1 MIAIS
6 FKMLISIIIPTF
18 NSSQTIQN
26 NLDSIKKQT
35 YLNYEIVVI
44 DNNSTDDTITLIKK
58 NNFKN
63 IKTIIEKD
71 SGIYDA
77 VNKGI
82 LNSTGDLVSILHSD
96 DIYNHNDVLKNVVNA
111 FNQKKNVE
119 IVYGDLVYVKN
130 DDINSVLRYWKP
142 GKFKNDLFLKG
153 WHPPHPSFF
162 AKKRLFDSYG
172 LYNSKIGNS
181 ADVEL
186 MHRFM
191 QIFKINFYYLNET
204 LVKMRYGGKSNKN
217 IMSIIRQNLEIIKFL
232 NIQNSLYKIIIFF
245 SYKFIDRLKQFIVK
259 K

>member
-1 MIAIS
+1 
-6 FKMLISIIIPTF
+6 MLISIIIPTF

-111 FNQKKNVE
+111 FSQKKNVE

-162 AKKRLFDSYG
+162 AKKRLFNSYG

-204 LVKMRYGGKSNKN
+204 LVKMRYGGKSNRN
-217 IMSIIRQNLEIIKFL
+217 ITSIIRQNLEIIKFL

>member
-1 MIAIS
+1 
-6 FKMLISIIIPTF
+6 MLISIIIPTF

-44 DNNSTDDTITLIKK
+44 DNNSTDDTIKLIKK

-162 AKKRLFDSYG
+162 AKKRLFNSYG

-204 LVKMRYGGKSNKN
+204 LVKMRYGGKSNSS

-245 SYKFIDRLKQFIVK
+245 SYKCIDRLKQFIVK

>member
-1 MIAIS
+1 
-6 FKMLISIIIPTF
+6 MLISIIIPTF

-111 FNQKKNVE
+111 FDQKKNVE

-162 AKKRLFDSYG
+162 AKKRLFNSYG

-204 LVKMRYGGKSNKN
+204 LVKMRYGGKSNSN

-245 SYKFIDRLKQFIVK
+245 LYKFIDRLKQFIIK

>member
-1 MIAIS
+1 
-6 FKMLISIIIPTF
+6 MLISIIIPTF

-204 LVKMRYGGKSNKN
+204 LVKMRYGGKSNSN

>member
-1 MIAIS
+1 
-6 FKMLISIIIPTF
+6 MLISIIIPTF

-35 YLNYEIVVI
+35 YLNYEIVII

-111 FNQKKNVE
+111 FSQKKNIE
-119 IVYGDLVYVKN
+119 IVYGNLVYVKN
-130 DDINSVLRYWKP
+130 NDINSVLRYWRP

-162 AKKRLFDSYG
+162 AKKRLFNSYG

-204 LVKMRYGGKSNKN
+204 LVKMRYGGKSNSS

-245 SYKFIDRLKQFIVK
+245 SYKFIDRLKQFIIK

>member
-1 MIAIS
+1 
-6 FKMLISIIIPTF
+6 MLISIIIPTF

-35 YLNYEIVVI
+35 YLNYEIVII

-111 FNQKKNVE
+111 FNQKKNIE

-162 AKKRLFDSYG
+162 AKKKLFNSYG

-191 QIFKINFYYLNET
+191 QIFKINYNYLNET
-204 LVKMRYGGKSNKN
+204 LVKMRYGGKSNSS

-245 SYKFIDRLKQFIVK
+245 LYKFIDRLKQFIVK

>member
-1 MIAIS
+1 
-6 FKMLISIIIPTF
+6 MLISIIIPTF

-162 AKKRLFDSYG
+162 AKKKLFNSYG
-172 LYNSKIGNS
+172 LYNDKIGNS

-204 LVKMRYGGKSNKN
+204 LVKMRYGGKSNSN

-245 SYKFIDRLKQFIVK
+245 SYKFIDRLKQFIIK

>member
-1 MIAIS
+1 
-6 FKMLISIIIPTF
+6 MLISIIIPTF

-35 YLNYEIVVI
+35 YLNYEIVII

-162 AKKRLFDSYG
+162 AKKRLFNSYG

-204 LVKMRYGGKSNKN
+204 LVKMRYGGKSNSN

-245 SYKFIDRLKQFIVK
+245 LYKFIDRLKQFIVK

>member
-1 MIAIS
+1 
-6 FKMLISIIIPTF
+6 MLISIIIPTF

-44 DNNSTDDTITLIKK
+44 DNNSTDDTIKIIKK

-111 FNQKKNVE
+111 FSQKKNIE
-119 IVYGDLVYVKN
+119 IVYGNLVYVKN
-130 DDINSVLRYWKP
+130 NDINSVLRYWKP
-142 GKFKNDLFLKG
+142 GKFKTDLFLKG

-162 AKKRLFDSYG
+162 AKKKLFNSYG
-172 LYNSKIGNS
+172 LYNGKIGNS

>member
-1 MIAIS
+1 
-6 FKMLISIIIPTF
+6 MLISIIIPTF

-35 YLNYEIVVI
+35 YLNYEIVII

-111 FNQKKNVE
+111 FSQKKNIE
-119 IVYGDLVYVKN
+119 IVYGNLVYVKN
-130 DDINSVLRYWKP
+130 NDINSVLRYWRP

-162 AKKRLFDSYG
+162 AKKKLFNSYG
-172 LYNSKIGNS
+172 LYNGKIGNS

-245 SYKFIDRLKQFIVK
+245 SYKFIDRLKQFIIK

>member
-1 MIAIS
+1 
-6 FKMLISIIIPTF
+6 MLISIIIPTF

-130 DDINSVLRYWKP
+130 DDINSVLRYWRP

-162 AKKRLFDSYG
+162 AKKKLFNSYG

-245 SYKFIDRLKQFIVK
+245 SYKFIDRLKQFIIK

>member
-1 MIAIS
+1 MPQKADVLKKGKIKNTEAINKLSTKLMCKNFLLRTIA
-6 FKMLISIIIPTF
+6 
-18 NSSQTIQN
+18 
-26 NLDSIKKQT
+26 
-35 YLNYEIVVI
+35 
-44 DNNSTDDTITLIKK
+44 
-58 NNFKN
+58 N

-111 FNQKKNVE
+111 FNQQKNIE
-119 IVYGDLVYVKN
+119 IVYGDLAYVKN
-130 DDINSVLRYWKP
+130 NDINSVLRYWRP

-162 AKKRLFDSYG
+162 AKKKLFNSYG

-204 LVKMRYGGKSNKN
+204 LVKMMYGGKSNSN

-245 SYKFIDRLKQFIVK
+245 LYKFIDRLKQFIVK

>member
-1 MIAIS
+1 
-6 FKMLISIIIPTF
+6 MLISIIIPTF
-18 NSSQTIQN
+18 NSSQTIQS

-44 DNNSTDDTITLIKK
+44 DNNSTDDTIKLIKK

-111 FNQKKNVE
+111 FSQKKNIE
-119 IVYGDLVYVKN
+119 IVYGNLVYVKN
-130 DDINSVLRYWKP
+130 NDINSVLRYWRP

-153 WHPPHPSFF
+153 WHPPHSSFF
-162 AKKRLFDSYG
+162 VKKKLFNSYG
-172 LYNSKIGNS
+172 LYNGKIGNS

-245 SYKFIDRLKQFIVK
+245 SYKFIDRLKQFIIK

>member
-1 MIAIS
+1 
-6 FKMLISIIIPTF
+6 MLISIIIPTF

-111 FNQKKNVE
+111 FDQKKNVE

-162 AKKRLFDSYG
+162 AKK
-172 LYNSKIGNS
+172 KTI
-181 ADVEL
+181 
-186 MHRFM
+186 
-191 QIFKINFYYLNET
+191 
-204 LVKMRYGGKSNKN
+204 
-217 IMSIIRQNLEIIKFL
+217 
-232 NIQNSLYKIIIFF
+232 
-245 SYKFIDRLKQFIVK
+245 
-259 K
+259 

>member
-1 MIAIS
+1 
-6 FKMLISIIIPTF
+6 MLISIIIPTF

-111 FNQKKNVE
+111 FSQKKNIE
-119 IVYGDLVYVKN
+119 IVYGNLVYVKN
-130 DDINSVLRYWKP
+130 NDINSVLRYWRP

-162 AKKRLFDSYG
+162 AKKKLFNSYG
-172 LYNSKIGNS
+172 LYNDKIGNS

>member
-1 MIAIS
+1 
-6 FKMLISIIIPTF
+6 MLISIIIPTF

-77 VNKGI
+77 ANKGI

-111 FNQKKNVE
+111 FNQQKNIE

-130 DDINSVLRYWKP
+130 NDINSVLRYWRP

-162 AKKRLFDSYG
+162 AKKKLFNSYG

-204 LVKMRYGGKSNKN
+204 LVKMRYGGKSNSS

-245 SYKFIDRLKQFIVK
+245 SYKFIDRLKQFIIK

>member
-1 MIAIS
+1 
-6 FKMLISIIIPTF
+6 MLISIIIPTF

-111 FNQKKNVE
+111 FDQKKNVE

-162 AKKRLFDSYG
+162 AKKRLFNSYG

-204 LVKMRYGGKSNKN
+204 LVKMRYGGKSNSN
-217 IMSIIRQNLEIIKFL
+217 IMSILRQNLEIIKFL

>member
-1 MIAIS
+1 
-6 FKMLISIIIPTF
+6 MLISIIIPTF

-111 FNQKKNVE
+111 FSQKKNIE
-119 IVYGDLVYVKN
+119 IVYGNLVYVKN
-130 DDINSVLRYWKP
+130 NDINSVLRYWRP

-162 AKKRLFDSYG
+162 AKKRLFNSYG

-204 LVKMRYGGKSNKN
+204 LVKMRYGGKSNSN

-245 SYKFIDRLKQFIVK
+245 LYKFIDRLKQFIVK

>member
-1 MIAIS
+1 
-6 FKMLISIIIPTF
+6 MLISIIIPTF

-130 DDINSVLRYWKP
+130 NNINSVLRYWRP

-204 LVKMRYGGKSNKN
+204 LVKMRYGGKSNSN

>member
-1 MIAIS
+1 
-6 FKMLISIIIPTF
+6 MLISIIIPTF
-18 NSSQTIQN
+18 NSSQTIQS
-26 NLDSIKKQT
+26 NLDSIKKQS

-162 AKKRLFDSYG
+162 AKKKLFNSYG

-204 LVKMRYGGKSNKN
+204 LVKMRYGGKSNSS

-245 SYKFIDRLKQFIVK
+245 LYKFIGRLKQFIVK

>member
-1 MIAIS
+1 
-6 FKMLISIIIPTF
+6 MLISIIIPTF

-35 YLNYEIVVI
+35 YLNYEIVII

-111 FNQKKNVE
+111 FSQKKNIE
-119 IVYGDLVYVKN
+119 IVYGNLVYVKN
-130 DDINSVLRYWKP
+130 NDINSVLRYWRP

-162 AKKRLFDSYG
+162 AKKRLFNSYG

-204 LVKMRYGGKSNKN
+204 LVKMRYGGKSNSN

>member
-1 MIAIS
+1 
-6 FKMLISIIIPTF
+6 MLISIIIPTF

-245 SYKFIDRLKQFIVK
+245 SYKFIDRLKQFIIK

>member
-1 MIAIS
+1 
-6 FKMLISIIIPTF
+6 MLISIIIPTF

-162 AKKRLFDSYG
+162 AKKRLFNSYG

-245 SYKFIDRLKQFIVK
+245 SYKFIDRIKQFIVK

>member
-1 MIAIS
+1 
-6 FKMLISIIIPTF
+6 MLISIIIPTF

-77 VNKGI
+77 INKGI

-111 FNQKKNVE
+111 FSQKKNIE
-119 IVYGDLVYVKN
+119 IVYGNLVYVKN
-130 DDINSVLRYWKP
+130 NDINSVLRYWRP

-245 SYKFIDRLKQFIVK
+245 SYKFIDRLKQFIIK

>member
-1 MIAIS
+1 
-6 FKMLISIIIPTF
+6 MLISIIIPTF
-18 NSSQTIQN
+18 NSSQNIQD

-44 DNNSTDDTITLIKK
+44 DNNSTDDTIKLIKK

-111 FNQKKNVE
+111 FNQQKNIE
-119 IVYGDLVYVKN
+119 IVYGNLVYVKN
-130 DDINSVLRYWKP
+130 NDINSVLRYWRP

-162 AKKRLFDSYG
+162 AKKKLFNSYG
-172 LYNSKIGNS
+172 LYNGKIGNS
-181 ADVEL
+181 ADIEL

-191 QIFKINFYYLNET
+191 QIFKINFYYLNEI
-204 LVKMRYGGKSNKN
+204 LVKMRYGGKSNRN

>member
-1 MIAIS
+1 
-6 FKMLISIIIPTF
+6 MLISIIIPTF
-18 NSSQTIQN
+18 NSSQTIQS

-232 NIQNSLYKIIIFF
+232 NIQNSLYKMIIFF
-245 SYKFIDRLKQFIVK
+245 SYKFIDRLKQFIIK

>member
-1 MIAIS
+1 
-6 FKMLISIIIPTF
+6 MLISIIIPTF
-18 NSSQTIQN
+18 NSSQTIQS

-44 DNNSTDDTITLIKK
+44 DNNSTDDTIKLIKK

-111 FNQKKNVE
+111 FSQKKNVE

-162 AKKRLFDSYG
+162 AKKRLFNSYG

-204 LVKMRYGGKSNKN
+204 LVKMRYGGKSNSN

>member
-1 MIAIS
+1 
-6 FKMLISIIIPTF
+6 MLISIIIPTF
-18 NSSQTIQN
+18 NSSQTIQS

-44 DNNSTDDTITLIKK
+44 DNNSTDDTIKLIKK

-111 FNQKKNVE
+111 FSQKKNVE

-162 AKKRLFDSYG
+162 AKKRLFNSYG

-204 LVKMRYGGKSNKN
+204 LVKMRYGGKSNSN

-245 SYKFIDRLKQFIVK
+245 LYKFIDRLKQFIVK

>member
-1 MIAIS
+1 
-6 FKMLISIIIPTF
+6 MLISIIIPTF
-18 NSSQTIQN
+18 NSSQTIQS

-44 DNNSTDDTITLIKK
+44 DNNSTDDTIKLIKK

-71 SGIYDA
+71 RGIYDA

-111 FNQKKNVE
+111 FSQKKNIE
-119 IVYGDLVYVKN
+119 IVYGNLVYVKN
-130 DDINSVLRYWKP
+130 NDINSVLRYWRP

-245 SYKFIDRLKQFIVK
+245 LYKFIDRLKQFIVK

>member
-1 MIAIS
+1 
-6 FKMLISIIIPTF
+6 MLISIIIPTF
-18 NSSQTIQN
+18 NSSQTIQS

-111 FNQKKNVE
+111 FSQKKNIE
-119 IVYGDLVYVKN
+119 IVYGNLVYVKN
-130 DDINSVLRYWKP
+130 NDINSVLRYWRP

-162 AKKRLFDSYG
+162 AKKKLFNSFG

-204 LVKMRYGGKSNKN
+204 LVKMRYGGKSNSN

>member
-1 MIAIS
+1 MIAIN

-162 AKKRLFDSYG
+162 AKKKLFNSYG

-245 SYKFIDRLKQFIVK
+245 SYKFIDRLKQFIIK

>member
-1 MIAIS
+1 
-6 FKMLISIIIPTF
+6 MLISIIIPTF

-44 DNNSTDDTITLIKK
+44 DNNSTDDTIKLIKK

-204 LVKMRYGGKSNKN
+204 LVKMRYGGKSNSN

-245 SYKFIDRLKQFIVK
+245 SYKFIDRLKQFIIK

>member
-1 MIAIS
+1 
-6 FKMLISIIIPTF
+6 MLISIIIPTF

-111 FNQKKNVE
+111 FSQKKNIE
-119 IVYGDLVYVKN
+119 IVYGNLVYVKN
-130 DDINSVLRYWKP
+130 NDINSVLRYWRP

-162 AKKRLFDSYG
+162 AKKKLFNSYG
-172 LYNSKIGNS
+172 LYNGKIGNS